1 MSIEDRHWFDL
12 AQDRVQSISASLYLD
27 ALDRGIAKEQARF
40 LLPMSSK
47 TKIYMTGNIRSWI
60 HYLELRTGIE
70 TQKEHR
76 DIAKEI
82 KKIFKQ
88 ELPII
93 SGALEW

>member
-1 MSIEDRHWFDL
+1 
-12 AQDRVQSISASLYLD
+12 
-27 ALDRGIAKEQARF
+27 
-40 LLPMSSK
+40 MSSK

-82 KKIFKQ
+82 KKIFNQ
-88 ELPII
+88 VNETN
-93 SGALEW
+93 